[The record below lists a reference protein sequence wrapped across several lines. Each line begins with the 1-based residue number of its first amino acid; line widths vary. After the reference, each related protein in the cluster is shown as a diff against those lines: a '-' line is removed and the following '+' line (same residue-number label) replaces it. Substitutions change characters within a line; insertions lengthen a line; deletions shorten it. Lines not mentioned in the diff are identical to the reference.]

1 MELKIVSKSKDNQQV
16 YKKRGE
22 NSFWRSLRSKYQRPS
37 KTKMRRNK
45 YTFKKKTI
53 KAPEPNIHVEGAN

>member
-1 MELKIVSKSKDNQQV
+1 MELKIVSKSKDNQQ
-16 YKKRGE
+16 GE
-22 NSFWRSLRSKYQRPS
+22 KNSFWRSLRSKYQRPS